1 MIATLACLMLLQSGA
16 PTVGDTIWLSRT
28 VALPAGRTPRP
39 ADWRPDDP
47 VELLAPPAVTSR
59 GDSVTI
65 AYPVVIWRAGDQA
78 VEIPGP
84 LLLGADGDVDSLP
97 PQHVTLRIAS
107 VLPRVPADSVL
118 APQPRADYV
127 PRGTQS
133 LVPLLLALAIAAV
146 VLAPLHWWW
155 RRRGPAAAPARE
167 PPRAASVPL
176 GRWADA
182 GETRAVAASVTT
194 GLRTTIA
201 RHTPSAHRGLDTDT
215 LLTQLAADRPEWPLA
230 DLGSLLRALDEARFG
245 ADPAAD
251 PLALARDTT
260 DLEGRLA
267 GGAA

>member
-1 MIATLACLMLLQSGA
+1 MIATLCTVLLLQSGA

-47 VELLAPPAVTSR
+47 VELLAPPDVTSR

-65 AYPVVIWRAGDQA
+65 AYPIVVWRAGEQS

-84 LLLGADGDVDSLP
+84 LLLGPGGEVDSLP
-97 PQHVTLRIAS
+97 PQRVTLRIAS
-107 VLPRVPADSVL
+107 VLPKVPADSVL

-127 PRGTQS
+127 PRGAQS
-133 LVPLLLALAIAAV
+133 LLPLLLALALSAL

-155 RRRGPAAAPARE
+155 RRRGPVAPPVRDT
-167 PPRAASVPL
+167 PQASPAPL
-176 GRWADA
+176 ERWANA

-194 GLRTTIA
+194 GLRTAIA
-201 RHTPSAHRGLDTDT
+201 RHTPSAHRGLDTES
-215 LLTQLAADRPEWPLA
+215 LLTQLAANRPEWPLA
-230 DLGSLLRALDEARFG
+230 DLRSLLRALDEARFG
-245 ADPAAD
+245 SDPAAD
-251 PLALARDTT
+251 PLGLGRTAAE
-260 DLEGRLA
+260 LEGRLS